1 MKGSDRALIE
11 KLIGTLERMQLDR
24 YVEYTANRKRLI
36 WMNILSGM
44 LRGEPGILPAYH
56 MSKVHWITVLLDGT
70 ADDDRLR
77 FLIRHSFD
85 LTKRKKR
92 KT

>member
-44 LRGEPGILPAYH
+44 LRGFGFSIGF
-56 MSKVHWITVLLDGT
+56 TVLGAGL
-70 ADDDRLR
+70 AVLLKH
-77 FLIRHSFD
+77 LIENNMPQISGFIAEVIHAIEARM
-85 LTKRKKR
+85 
-92 KT
+92 